1 ALGYPGKPA
10 KESVYR
16 EADVWRRL
24 LQKQSDHY
32 QALEI
37 KNWWPLASEEEG
49 TNRKLILQVLANTL
63 KGLYPRNM
71 HLSEYFEP
79 EETDKEASSSINQKT
94 SWHDF
99 LPQP

>member
-1 ALGYPGKPA
+1 
-10 KESVYR
+10 VYR

-37 KNWWPLASEEEG
+37 KNWRPLASEEEG
-49 TNRKLILQVLANTL
+49 TNRKLILQALANTL
-63 KGLYPRNM
+63 KGPHPHNM

-79 EETDKEASSSINQKT
+79 
-94 SWHDF
+94 
-99 LPQP
+99 

>member
-1 ALGYPGKPA
+1 
-10 KESVYR
+10 VYR